1 MGVAMCRKA
10 ARAERTRRGALGDE
24 HEPEEGAGGAPARG
38 KRRAAAAAATAR
50 RSPNAH
56 AITPLELA
64 ARHIAVVY
72 DALVNSGSWDARFR
86 RGRRPNSPVGLLTD
100 RTFADNDN
108 DTAVRS
114 LATTY
119 LAHAA
124 TDAWNVVA
132 GAVELARVWAFKPDV
147 RCPASAWVEYSDAD
161 ADVLDRRT
169 RLRLSVCL
177 SISWKFA
184 RNCQTVF
191 SREFAA
197 SDGSCYPRTLELAF
211 TSFNFLLPDEQDL
224 LGDWDVAHAG
234 VLRELQTQ
242 MLDLEVELLLGVH
255 TFPLL
260 VENAQSVAE
269 LKLQEF
275 FDAKGVS
282 ERRCM
287 QMRGLLPFFVR
298 ASLFKRAGEPRC
310 LYAELLADPDPR
322 PAAAALLCAAW
333 LAIKHSGAPA
343 RDMRAAR
350 DLFDAADRVNAW
362 RLLDNGARAVA
373 AKSDFFRRG
382 CYGDRLWYGYDCVT
396 YKTLTNAT
404 NACLPTAD
412 AADLA
417 ALGDDLPP
425 ALEPPHHDQP
435 NTNAAAQLLRCVTRV
450 CSW

>member
-1 MGVAMCRKA
+1 MGVAVCRKEP
-10 ARAERTRRGALGDE
+10 RPRPQRTLGE
-24 HEPEEGAGGAPARG
+24 ASRN
-38 KRRAAAAAATAR
+38 AAACAR

-56 AITPLELA
+56 SITPLELA

-86 RGRRPNSPVGLLTD
+86 RGRRPSSPVTCALPFVD
-100 RTFADNDN
+100 EDES
-108 DTAVRS
+108 AVRS

-119 LAHAA
+119 LAHAS

-132 GAVELARVWAFKPDV
+132 GAVELARVWAFKPDG
-147 RCPASAWVEYSDAD
+147 RCPASAWVEYDDAD

-177 SISWKFA
+177 TIAWKFA

-191 SREFAA
+191 SREFV
-197 SDGSCYPRTLELAF
+197 SGDLFPCTLELAF

-224 LGDWDVAHAG
+224 LGDWHVAHTAA
-234 VLRELQTQ
+234 LRELQTQ
-242 MLDLEVELLLGVH
+242 MLDLEVALLLGVH

-275 FDAKGVS
+275 FDAKRVS
-282 ERRCM
+282 ETRCM

-298 ASLFKRAGEPRC
+298 AALFKRAGEARC

-333 LAIKHSGAPA
+333 LSIKFSGAPA
-343 RDMRAAR
+343 RDMRVAR
-350 DLFDAADRVNAW
+350 DLFDAADRLNAW
-362 RLLDNGARAVA
+362 RLLDNGVRAVA
-373 AKSDFFRRG
+373 AKTSFFRRG

-396 YKTLTNAT
+396 YKTLTTAL
-404 NACLPTAD
+404 NACLSSAD
-412 AADLA
+412 AADAA
-417 ALGDDLPP
+417 ALADPP
-425 ALEPPHHDQP
+425 APPLAPHDQHE
-435 NTNAAAQLLRCVTRV
+435 TTAAAQLLRCVTRV